1 VGSLTIRL
9 YHVDQEETVMAWPA
23 PVEALWN
30 DLESVR
36 AQLLKEAE
44 GLSQGQSDWRP
55 SEEEWSVGEILHHLT
70 LAEVGTGK
78 LTSKLLKE
86 APQPLPPFPPDLQG
100 FAPVPAPPPGPAR
113 APEVVY
119 PERGHALERLIADL
133 KTIRER
139 SRQSVERLAAVD
151 PRGLRWRHFTLG
163 EMDLAQWWL
172 LHVRHETDHL
182 QQLRDVKAAKGFPAS

>member
-1 VGSLTIRL
+1 
-9 YHVDQEETVMAWPA
+9 MAWPA

-30 DLESVR
+30 DMESVR

-44 GLSQGQSDWRP
+44 GLSQTQSDWRP

-86 APQPLPPFPPDLQG
+86 APQPLPPFPPDLTG
-100 FAPVPAPPPGPAR
+100 FMPVPPPPPGPAR

-133 KTIRER
+133 RTVRER
-139 SRQSVERLAAVD
+139 SRQSVERLAGVD
-151 PRGLRWRHFTLG
+151 PRVLRWRHATLG

-182 QQLRDVKAAKGFPAS
+182 HQLRDVKAARGFPAS

>member
-1 VGSLTIRL
+1 
-9 YHVDQEETVMAWPA
+9 MAWPA

-30 DLESVR
+30 DMESVR

-55 SEEEWSVGEILHHLT
+55 SEGEWSVGEILHHLT

-86 APQPLPPFPPDLQG
+86 APQPVPPFPPDLG
-100 FAPVPAPPPGPAR
+100 SFSPVPLPPPGPAR

-119 PERGHALERLIADL
+119 PERGHSLERLIADL

-151 PRGLRWRHFTLG
+151 PRVLRWRHFTLG

>member
-1 VGSLTIRL
+1 
-9 YHVDQEETVMAWPA
+9 MALPA

-44 GLSQGQSDWRP
+44 GLSQVQADWRP
-55 SEEEWSVGEILHHLT
+55 RDSEWSVGEILHHLM
-70 LAEVGTGK
+70 LAEVGTSK
-78 LTSKLLKE
+78 LTSKLLKD
-86 APQPLPPFPPDLQG
+86 ARQPIPSFPADLKG
-100 FAPVPAPPPGPAR
+100 FAPVPPPPPGPAK

-119 PERGHALERLIADL
+119 PERGHQIDRLIADL
-133 KTIRER
+133 RTTRER

-151 PRGLRWRHFTLG
+151 PRVLRWRHFTLG
-163 EMDLAQWWL
+163 EMDLAQFWL

-182 QQLRDVKAAKGFPAS
+182 QQLRAVKAAEGFPSS

>member
-1 VGSLTIRL
+1 VGALTIRL
-9 YHVDQEETVMAWPA
+9 YHVDQEETAMAWPA

-30 DLESVR
+30 DMESVR

-44 GLSQGQSDWRP
+44 GLSQTQSDWRP

-86 APQPLPPFPPDLQG
+86 APQPMPPFPPDLTG
-100 FAPVPAPPPGPAR
+100 FMPVPPSPGPAR

-133 KTIRER
+133 RAVRER

-151 PRGLRWRHFTLG
+151 PRVLRWRHATLG

-182 QQLRDVKAAKGFPAS
+182 HQLRDVKAARGFPAS

>member
-1 VGSLTIRL
+1 L

-86 APQPLPPFPPDLQG
+86 APQPLPPFPPDLPG
-100 FAPVPAPPPGPAR
+100 FTPVPAPPPGPAR

-133 KTIRER
+133 KIIRER

>member
-1 VGSLTIRL
+1 
-9 YHVDQEETVMAWPA
+9 MAWPA

-30 DLESVR
+30 DLEGVR

-86 APQPLPPFPPDLQG
+86 APQPVPPFPPDLKG
-100 FAPVPAPPPGPAR
+100 FSPVPTPPPGPAR

-133 KTIRER
+133 RTIRER

>member
-1 VGSLTIRL
+1 
-9 YHVDQEETVMAWPA
+9 MALPA

-30 DLESVR
+30 DMQNVR

-44 GLSQGQSDWRP
+44 GLSQAQADWRP
-55 SEEEWSVGEILHHLT
+55 AEQDWSVGEILHHLT

-78 LTSKLLKE
+78 LTSKLLKD
-86 APQPLPPFPPDLQG
+86 APQPLPPFPADLQG
-100 FAPVPAPPPGPAR
+100 FALVPAPPPGPAK

-119 PERGHALERLIADL
+119 PERGHPLERLVADL
-133 KTIRER
+133 KAVRER

-151 PRGLRWRHFTLG
+151 PRGFKWRHFTLG

-172 LHVRHETDHL
+172 LHVRHESDHL
-182 QQLRDVKAAKGFPAS
+182 AQLRGVKAAQDFPAS

>member
-1 VGSLTIRL
+1 MPLPV
-9 YHVDQEETVMAWPA
+9 

-30 DLESVR
+30 DMESVR
-36 AQLLKEAE
+36 AQLLKEVE
-44 GLSQGQSDWRP
+44 GLSQGQADWRP
-55 SEEEWSVGEILHHLT
+55 ADEEWSVGEILHHLT

-86 APQPLPPFPPDLQG
+86 AAQPMPAFPAGLGGFAPLPP
-100 FAPVPAPPPGPAR
+100 PPPGPAK

-119 PERGHALERLIADL
+119 PERGHPLGRLILDL
-133 KTIRER
+133 KAIRER
-139 SRQSVERLAAVD
+139 SRVSVERMATVD

-163 EMDLAQWWL
+163 ELDLAQWWL

-182 QQLRDVKAAKGFPAS
+182 QQLRGVKAARGFPGS

>member
-1 VGSLTIRL
+1 
-9 YHVDQEETVMAWPA
+9 MAWPV
-23 PVEALWN
+23 PVETLWK
-30 DLESVR
+30 DLQSVR
-36 AQLLKEAE
+36 AQLLAEAE
-44 GLSQGQSDWRP
+44 GLSQAQADWRP
-55 SEEEWSVGEILHHLT
+55 REQDWSVGEILHHLT

-78 LTSKLLKE
+78 LTSKLLKD
-86 APQPLPPFPPDLQG
+86 APQPLPPFPADLTS
-100 FAPVPAPPPGPAR
+100 FAPVPPPPPGLAK

-119 PERGHALERLIADL
+119 PERGHPLDRLIADL
-133 KTIRER
+133 RTIRER

-182 QQLRDVKAAKGFPAS
+182 QQLRAVKAAAGFPAA